1 MIKRKL
7 KSPLL
12 KLHLNAGTIWNIYLP
27 LILDFIIT
35 KKKFELVTYRMIWRK
50 NSPPGLDGS
59 MKKIMPH
66 LSKWSNEFARNDHYT
81 FFFFS
86 NSQNVSLRPAHSSNT
101 LFPQSS
107 GRHPLK
113 LSHVNFYCNILGQ
126 GVKKYQVSS
135 LLVFYDTSW
144 KTVGLSKMRQSL
156 FLHFEE
162 HSNNFSK
169 INRLF
174 TAPPNQHV

>member
-1 MIKRKL
+1 MNLLEMI
-7 KSPLL
+7 
-12 KLHLNAGTIWNIYLP
+12 TIP
-27 LILDFIIT
+27 
-35 KKKFELVTYRMIWRK
+35 
-50 NSPPGLDGS
+50 
-59 MKKIMPH
+59 
-66 LSKWSNEFARNDHYT
+66 
-81 FFFFS
+81 FFFS

-162 HSNNFSK
+162 HRNNFCK
-169 INRLF
+169 INLLS
-174 TAPPNQHV
+174 TAPPNQHVSKYNKIIIVLFLELKKKQQKKEKPKKKKKNPTISRHI

>member
-1 MIKRKL
+1 MNLLEMI
-7 KSPLL
+7 
-12 KLHLNAGTIWNIYLP
+12 TIP
-27 LILDFIIT
+27 
-35 KKKFELVTYRMIWRK
+35 
-50 NSPPGLDGS
+50 
-59 MKKIMPH
+59 
-66 LSKWSNEFARNDHYT
+66 
-81 FFFFS
+81 FFFS

-144 KTVGLSKMRQSL
+144 KTVGPSKRRRSL

-162 HSNNFSK
+162 HGNNFSN
-169 INRLF
+169 INLLS
-174 TAPPNQHV
+174 TAPPNQHVKKYNKIIMVFLELKKPKKKTQLKKKPQLFQGTFNLISRV